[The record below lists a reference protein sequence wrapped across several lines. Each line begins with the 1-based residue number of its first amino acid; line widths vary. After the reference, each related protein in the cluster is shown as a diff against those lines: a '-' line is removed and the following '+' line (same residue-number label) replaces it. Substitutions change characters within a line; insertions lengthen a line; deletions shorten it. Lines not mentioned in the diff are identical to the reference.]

1 MDPRGKVRAM
11 RSLKL
16 GAAGGAVGVLAVCAT
31 LLSAVPASS
40 YSVNY
45 CQAIPSANVPKEAW
59 GYHAGQPI
67 TGATG
72 SYSRGHGTLN
82 LSNLKTTGIICQVD
96 RVRNQPDREIVLSI
110 GKKALYASHNASM
123 FGVPGNVVKLAV
135 TVTNST
141 DPSCAA
147 KTQGRVTIF
156 ASYNGVHAD
165 GVNFWFPA
173 ACKDHKHNYKG
184 SSVVTNVPPN

>member
-1 MDPRGKVRAM
+1 
-11 RSLKL
+11 LKL
-16 GAAGGAVGVLAVCAT
+16 GAVGGVASVAAVIAT
-31 LLSAVPASS
+31 LVPAVPASS

-82 LSNLKTTGIICQVD
+82 LSSWKTTGIICQVD
-96 RVRNQPDREIVLSI
+96 RVTNQPDREIVLSV
-110 GKKALYASHNASM
+110 GSKALHASHTATM
-123 FGVPGNVVKLAV
+123 FGVAGNVVKLSV
-135 TVTNST
+135 TVKSST
-141 DPSCAA
+141 DSNCAV
-147 KTQGRVTIF
+147 KTKGRVTIF

-165 GVNFWFPA
+165 AVDFWFPA
-173 ACKDHKHNYKG
+173 ACKDHKHNYTG
-184 SSVVTNVPPN
+184 ASVITNVPPN

>member
-1 MDPRGKVRAM
+1 M

-16 GAAGGAVGVLAVCAT
+16 GAAAGVAVAAAAITT
-31 LLSAVPASS
+31 LMSAAPAAS
-40 YSVNY
+40 YTVNY

-82 LSNLKTTGIICQVD
+82 LSSWKTTGIICQVD
-96 RVRNQPDREIVLSI
+96 RVRNQPDHEIVLSI
-110 GKKALYASHNASM
+110 GSKALYASHNASM
-123 FGVPGNVVKLAV
+123 FGVAGNVVKLSV
-135 TVTNST
+135 TVKNST
-141 DPSCAA
+141 DPNCAV
-147 KTQGRVTIF
+147 KTEGRVTIF

-173 ACKDHKHNYKG
+173 ACKDHRHNYKG

>member
-1 MDPRGKVRAM
+1 MLAAIVT
-11 RSLKL
+11 SL
-16 GAAGGAVGVLAVCAT
+16 APA
-31 LLSAVPASS
+31 PASS

-59 GYHAGQPI
+59 GYHAGAPI

-82 LSNLKTTGIICQVD
+82 LSNWKTTGIICQVD
-96 RVRNQPDREIVLSI
+96 RVANQADREIVLSV
-110 GKKALYASHNASM
+110 GSKALYASHHATM
-123 FGVPGNVVKLAV
+123 FGVAGNVVKLAV
-135 TVTNST
+135 TVKTST
-141 DPSCAA
+141 DPACAV
-147 KTQGRVTIF
+147 KTKGRVTIF

-165 GVNFWFPA
+165 GVDFWFPA

-184 SSVVTNVPPN
+184 SSVLTNVPPN